1 MPPPCSFPAMISLP
15 ELAQGSRRLYLCSIL
30 EEDDNVLV
38 NNNHNPQSP
47 CWNLA
52 DCLSHVPLD
61 VVASSHLEHAESTA
75 DVIHRS
81 SSSSIASTSSSNPT
95 RNHPAAVSPSASQDG
110 GVSSSSSPPLRI
122 VAPKLARSEHYLL
135 GLEQI
140 LRDFDTAHHICLV
153 TQDLL
158 QATPLWRELFLLQQQ
173 QQQQQ
178 GKDQT
183 RMDGTVGGGSCS
195 SDSGCRIHVLDHHPS
210 PPTQAL
216 PSAVSAS
223 SSLAAATTRAMTGQ
237 QHQWTLQLFNFCCTN
252 NEWQ

>member
-30 EEDDNVLV
+30 EDTDDNVLV
-38 NNNHNPQSP
+38 NSNNHNSQSSP

-173 QQQQQ
+173 QQQQ

-183 RMDGTVGGGSCS
+183 RMDGTVGGGGSCS
-195 SDSGCRIHVLDHHPS
+195 STDSGCRIHVLDHHPS
-210 PPTQAL
+210 
-216 PSAVSAS
+216 AVSAS
-223 SSLAAATTRAMTGQ
+223 SSSAATAGATAMTKQ
-237 QHQWTLQLFNFCCTN
+237 HHPHQWTLQLFNFCCTN